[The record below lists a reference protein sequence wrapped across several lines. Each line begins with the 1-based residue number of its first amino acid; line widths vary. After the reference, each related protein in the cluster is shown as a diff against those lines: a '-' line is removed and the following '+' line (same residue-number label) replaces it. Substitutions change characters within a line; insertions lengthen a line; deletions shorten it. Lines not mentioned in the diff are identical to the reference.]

1 MKTKVTS
8 INFDLYNLNYVKLLA
23 KLENRKVSNLV
34 NEMIREHYQ
43 RLPLKRKMKLLRVE
57 NLGGVEC

>member
-8 INFDLYNLNYVKLLA
+8 TFDLYNLNYVKLLA
-23 KLENRKVSNLV
+23 KLENRKVSSLV

-43 RLPLKRKMKLLRVE
+43 KIAFKKKNE
-57 NLGGVEC
+57 NF

>member
-23 KLENRKVSNLV
+23 KLENRKVSSLV

-43 RLPLKRKMKLLRVE
+43 KLPLKRKMKLLRVE
-57 NLGGVEC
+57 NLGSVEC